1 MRLYNNIV
9 IEAFIEFS
17 SSSVDHVIISIISYA
32 KAGKSNNQSE
42 RCIGLATLTL

>member
-17 SSSVDHVIISIISYA
+17 WSSVDHVIISVISYA
-32 KAGKSNNQSE
+32 KAGESNTNQSVVLGW
-42 RCIGLATLTL
+42 RP